1 RGSHSGRWLD
11 HQPAAR
17 DALNL
22 PRHRPQRKDIAA
34 HRLLRE
40 VFFDIADLA
49 ALRLDDDIIVAGLG
63 YGSSGDY
70 RRQPRAAAGSN
81 PAIGPIEEN
90 LWSCPLN
97 ALGQFSRH
105 FFDQAS
111 QASLVKIAKI
121 VGAPKNPKKLRFTDV
136 VFFGSNRD
144 YLLGRNV
151 DTSCRNL
158 ALIKLAMTNGAHS
171 GSAFE
176 QIVYRHREEP
186 P

>member
-70 RRQPRAAAGSN
+70 RRQPRAAAGAH
-81 PAIGPIEEN
+81 PAIGPLEEN
-90 LWSCPLN
+90 LWSFFLN
-97 ALGQFSRH
+97 PPAQFGGH

-111 QASLVKIAKI
+111 QARLALPAKI
-121 VGAPKNPKKLRFTDV
+121 LGAAT
-136 VFFGSNRD
+136 
-144 YLLGRNV
+144 
-151 DTSCRNL
+151 
-158 ALIKLAMTNGAHS
+158 H
-171 GSAFE
+171 
-176 QIVYRHREEP
+176 
-186 P
+186 